1 MHLKPLPRVLVER
14 RTPRH
19 FSDPPP
25 PDGVLQMILH
35 AGLQAHQ
42 AYRVKP
48 ARFIVVRDSRKR
60 ARLRRAAMNQPCLGE
75 APVVIVA
82 FGHPDQWREILEDT
96 GGPDPLPDTLT
107 SRRLEP
113 QRQRVAEYVEQTP
126 LRVWLHRHVMMS
138 FTCMMLTAEALGWDT
153 NLVERFD
160 PAAVS
165 AVLGLPADAEVVAML
180 AIGRA
185 ASADVPG
192 AAPDSF
198 SHLVYNERYGEPWT
212 G

>member
-1 MHLKPLPRVLVER
+1 MHLKPLHRVLVER
-14 RTPRH
+14 RAPRH

-25 PDGVLQMILH
+25 PDDVLQMILH
-35 AGLQAHQ
+35 AGLQAHKD
-42 AYRVKP
+42 YRVKP
-48 ARFIVVRDSRKR
+48 ARFVVVRDSRKR

-96 GGPDPLPDTLT
+96 LSFDQDHQSLN
-107 SRRLEP
+107 SRQLEP
-113 QRQRVAEYVEQTP
+113 QRQRVTEYMERTP
-126 LRVWLHRHVMMS
+126 LRVWLHRHAMMS

-153 NLVERFD
+153 TLVERFD
-160 PAAVS
+160 PAAVA

-180 AIGRA
+180 AVGRA
-185 ASADVPG
+185 ASVDFHGFDAS
-192 AAPDSF
+192 AMNQ
-198 SHLVYNERYGEPWT
+198 LVYNERYGEPWP